1 MGSRMLSKFLRSMLR
16 RVDRNGGIIAFGAFP
31 QSASLTRTQ
40 EDFVEWNAQQ
50 LSISP
55 EESRR
60 RYLRSRSL
68 FNGGHR
74 GRDYRTLCAMSHD
87 VFQVFCDDNPNE
99 VYDAYKFHGPLHFLR
114 FLSYAETDIL
124 DDEKVAGLAARKT
137 ARIVDYGCG
146 VAQSSIRLAE
156 RLRRSGVQVELVLA
170 DVPTVMKDF
179 VVWRA
184 RKLGLPTRF
193 IDCDASDPYPDLPAC
208 DVCIATEV
216 FEHIYDPLRAFERV
230 DTALAPG
237 GWLIANI
244 KDHEPEFFHVSPE
257 LEALR
262 DKAQARGY
270 REISPNRYCKGAA
283 P

>member
-1 MGSRMLSKFLRSMLR
+1 MGARWLGKALRSMLR
-16 RVDRNGGIIAFGAFP
+16 RVDRDGGIIAFGASL
-31 QSASLTRTQ
+31 QSAPLTLTQ
-40 EDFVEWNAQQ
+40 EDFIEWNAQR

-74 GRDYRTLCAMSHD
+74 GRDYRTLCTLSHD
-87 VFQVFCDDNPNE
+87 VFEVFCADNPNE
-99 VYDAYKFHGPLHFLR
+99 VFDAYKFHGPLHFLR
-114 FLSYAETDIL
+114 FLSYAETDVL
-124 DDEKVAGLAARKT
+124 DDEKVAPLAARET
-137 ARIVDYGCG
+137 ACIVDYGCG

-156 RLRRSGVQVELVLA
+156 RLRELGVQVELALA

-184 RKLGLPTRF
+184 RKRGLRTRF
-193 IDCDASDPYPDLPAC
+193 IDCDASDPYPALPPC

-216 FEHIYDPLRAFERV
+216 FEHIHEPLRAFERV
-230 DTALAPG
+230 DTALVPG
-237 GWLIANI
+237 GLLVANI
-244 KDHEPEFFHVSPE
+244 SDHEPEFFHVAPE

-262 DKAQARGY
+262 DKARARGY
-270 REISPNRYCKGAA
+270 REISPNVYCKRAV